1 MHMKRSLWLPSLIA
15 SAVLILAACG
25 TVVDTAETDPDA
37 TLTSLVAPDHT
48 ITSSDAELLTAAYW
62 RANETYGGPFDVCWV
77 IAEEAS
83 EDNFVLDYT
92 PPGYVWELGVVSK
105 LGEPN
110 THFLFENPVEGD
122 EFETDGYDQVI
133 ACKNV
138 DTDSEGGC
146 SLTQGYWKTHSAY
159 GPAPYDATWALLG
172 PDAEDTAFYSSGQ
185 SWYQVLWT
193 APRGDAYYN
202 LAHQFIAAKLNA
214 LRGTDTSVVDE
225 ALAAADTLLAGVDP
239 GTLTRDQRREAL
251 DLAETLDDYNN
262 GLIGPG
268 HCD

>member
-1 MHMKRSLWLPSLIA
+1 MKRNAWLPSLFA
-15 SAVLILAACG
+15 ATVLILSACG

-37 TLTSLVAPDHT
+37 TLTSLVAPDDT
-48 ITSSDAELLTAAYW
+48 ITSSDAELLTAEHWKAS
-62 RANETYGGPFDVCWV
+62 EDYGGPFDVCWV
-77 IAEEAS
+77 IAEEPS
-83 EDNFVLDYT
+83 DDNFVLNYT
-92 PPGYVWELGVVSK
+92 PPGYVWELGVVTK

-110 THFLFENPVEGD
+110 THYVFEDPVEGD

-146 SLTQGYWKTHSAY
+146 SLTQGYWKTHSTY

-185 SWYQVLWT
+185 SWYEVLWT
-193 APRGDAYYN
+193 APRGDAYYI

-214 LRGTDTSVVDE
+214 LRGTETSEVDT
-225 ALAAADTLLAGVDP
+225 ALADADALLAGAVP
-239 GTLTRDQRREAL
+239 GDLTSEERHDAL
-251 DLAETLDDYNN
+251 DLAETLDAFNE
-262 GLIGPG
+262 GRIGPG